1 MDPFTALLFGAGL
14 VFVVVGAEALVRGAA
29 ELAVNMG
36 ISALVVGLTVVAFG
50 TSAPELAVTLK
61 AAWQEGPAADIAMG
75 NVVGSNICNVLL
87 ILGLAACAAPLAVSV
102 RIVWLEVPLMIG
114 ASIVVALLA
123 WDGRVSTLDG
133 GLLAAGLVAYL
144 TFTLVQAMRGGPV
157 PVAAQADV
165 PEAPR
170 RPPAVN
176 LLLIAAG
183 LVMLVLGSRWLVTS
197 AVEVARF
204 LGVSE
209 LVVGLTI
216 ISVGTSLPEV
226 ATAVVAARKGEQD
239 IAVGMVL
246 GSNVFNC
253 LSVLGFGALI
263 APDGVPVAAS
273 VIAFDLPVMLAAAV
287 ACLPIFLT
295 GHAIARWEGFVLV
308 GYYVAYVAYL
318 ILDTAGHDA
327 LDWFSDAMLLFVIPL
342 TVLTIGIGV
351 MGHARRHWPR
361 R

>member
-170 RPPAVN
+170 RTPAVN

-216 ISVGTSLPEV
+216 ISVGTSLPEI

-253 LSVLGFGALI
+253 LSVLGFGALV
-263 APDGVPVAAS
+263 APAGVPVAAS

-327 LDWFSDAMLLFVIPL
+327 LGWFSDAMLLFVIPL

-351 MGHARRHWPR
+351 MGHARRHWPGL
-361 R
+361 